1 MKAKLIA
8 MGTVLLLIALTGC
21 VSLPPL
27 VNVEHKEDSNNEALA
42 KRLDSIDQRLS
53 QLEQKSAQK

>member
-1 MKAKLIA
+1 MKTKLIG
-8 MGTVLLLIALTGC
+8 MGTTLLLIAVTGC

-27 VNVEHKEDSNNEALA
+27 VNVEHKENSSNEAIA
-42 KRLDSIDQRLS
+42 KRLDSIDQRLG